1 MIKYKFR
8 VGRVCLGPKYH
19 SQMWVLGPKY
29 KDSDLVEHSDF
40 LELFL
45 IMSPQT
51 YSYRRCQQV
60 RLMMSVVAD
69 FLTAAVSMTHL
80 HVFGK
85 PFYGSMIRSFHEVF
99 GSRQ

>member
-8 VGRVCLGPKYH
+8 VGRVCLDPKYH

-40 LELFL
+40 LELERFL
-45 IMSPQT
+45 IMSPRT
-51 YSYRRCQQV
+51 YSYRHCQQL
-60 RLMMSVVAD
+60 RLIVAAD
-69 FLTAAVSMTHL
+69 FLTAAISMRHL

-85 PFYGSMIRSFHEVF
+85 PFYGSMIRSFDEVF